1 MSRAKMHKRLAIRGW
16 DQSRPWIPFTKMLT
30 TKTYGTGHNPGTT
43 AGAQWDI
50 PINNWNDPL
59 GDGGTFVAGTGIL
72 ITNRHPLNHSEA
84 LSDGYTVAQVLS
96 AKIEV
101 TPKWNIASDDVDGD
115 YFLAWAFS
123 KDSAAPVTL
132 AVGGAVEGEIG
143 NIKSDPRW
151 EWRRYSSSQET
162 RDQRRKATVITIP
175 NMFDYCE
182 IVGRGDAVDGIDS
195 ITAGNV
201 SHLLADVAFNSGPPD
216 ITLFV
221 HLVVVMESGLAMAIN
236 SVSMEVLVTQKVR
249 LMHDAT
255 AAGLNR
261 TPDAHP

>member
-16 DQSRPWIPFTKMLT
+16 DQSRPWIPFTKTLT
-30 TKTYGTGHNPGTT
+30 TKTYGTGHNPGTL
-43 AGAQWDI
+43 AGGVWDI

-59 GDGGTFVAGTGIL
+59 GDAGDFVSGTGIE
-72 ITNRHPLNHSEA
+72 ISNRHPLNHSEA
-84 LSDGYTVAQVLS
+84 LSDGYTIVQVLS

-101 TPKWNIASDDVDGD
+101 TPKWNIASLDVDGD

-123 KDSAAPVTL
+123 KDSAKPVTL
-132 AVGGAVEGEIG
+132 VVGGAAEGEIA

-151 EWRRYSSSQET
+151 EFRRYSSSQET
-162 RDQRRKATVITIP
+162 RNQRRGPTVITIP

-182 IVGRGDAVDGIDS
+182 IVGRGDAGDGLEAVM
-195 ITAGNV
+195 AGNV
-201 SHLLADVAFNSGPPD
+201 SHQIADTPFTSNVPD

-221 HLVVVMESGLAMAIN
+221 HLVIVMESGEVMAIN

-261 TPDAHP
+261 TPDTHA